1 MDFALD
7 DDQRMMREM
16 AERISRGE
24 LEPRLAAHPADAP
37 MSRALLLELFAA
49 VRGAGLLAPRLPEA
63 DGGAGLRMLD
73 YGLMLEPVPAA
84 LAISLI
90 AHEGCIARLYS
101 ECTPAQK
108 ARLLPPLIAGEAIGC
123 TGSTEP
129 DAGSD
134 PRAVQARL
142 HRKGDRLLLSGRKL
156 WITNG
161 SVADV
166 MIVTCRDQRE
176 GSAAS
181 TAPMVKVVAER
192 ARMPF
197 EAREIDT
204 IGLRQGLLA
213 EIVFDDYPVE
223 PENVIEAGTGATE
236 VLKATW
242 SVNRPLIG
250 LVAVGLAQRAFDMA
264 LDYSRLRRQFGKP
277 IAGHQLVQKALSD
290 AATAI
295 ESSRLLCH
303 SALAAIDRGEGSP
316 GRGAMAKRHAQNA
329 CQEAIWQSMNLLG
342 ATGLAVE
349 TGIERLYR
357 DVRMLAIPDG
367 TNEILAL
374 IHGRELTGL
383 EALRGTPTRPS

>member
-16 AERISRGE
+16 AERICRGE

-49 VRGAGLLAPRLPEA
+49 VRDTGLLAPRLPEA
-63 DGGAGLRMLD
+63 HGGAGLRMLD

-101 ECTPAQK
+101 ECTLAQK
-108 ARLLPPLIAGEAIGC
+108 ARLLPPLIAGTMIGC

-142 HRKGDRLLLSGRKL
+142 YQKGDHLLLSGRKM

-166 MIVTCRDQRE
+166 MIVTCRDQRD
-176 GSAAS
+176 GASAG
-181 TAPMVKVVAER
+181 APMVKVVAER
-192 ARMPF
+192 ARTPF
-197 EAREIDT
+197 EACEIDT

-223 PENVIEAGTGATE
+223 TGNVIEAGTGATE

-303 SALAAIDRGEGSP
+303 AALAAIDRGEGSP
-316 GRGAMAKRHAQNA
+316 GRGAMAKRHSQTT
-329 CQEAIWQSMNLLG
+329 CQDAIWQCMNILG

-374 IHGRELTGL
+374 IHGRELTGI
-383 EALRGTPTRPS
+383 EALRGTTGRAP

>member
-1 MDFALD
+1 LDFALD

-16 AERISRGE
+16 AERICRGE
-24 LEPRLAAHPADAP
+24 LEPRLAAYPADTP

-108 ARLLPPLIAGEAIGC
+108 ARLLPPLIAGAAIGC

-134 PRAVQARL
+134 PRAVQTRL
-142 HRKGDRLLLSGRKL
+142 HRKGDQLLLSGRKL

-166 MIVTCRDQRE
+166 MIVTCRDQRN
-176 GSAAS
+176 GTIDGAS
-181 TAPMVKVVAER
+181 MVKVVAER
-192 ARMPF
+192 ARAPF

-213 EIVFDDYPVE
+213 EVVFDDYPVE
-223 PENVIEAGTGATE
+223 AGNVIEAGTGATE

-264 LDYSRLRRQFGKP
+264 LDYSRIRKQFGKP
-277 IAGHQLVQKALSD
+277 IAGHQLVQQALSD

-316 GRGAMAKRHAQNA
+316 GRGAMAKRHAQNT
-329 CQEAIWQSMNLLG
+329 CQQAIWQSMNVLG

-357 DVRMLAIPDG
+357 DIRMLAIPDG

-374 IHGRELTGL
+374 IHGRELTGI
-383 EALRGTPTRPS
+383 EALRGTAGRPG

>member
-1 MDFALD
+1 
-7 DDQRMMREM
+7 
-16 AERISRGE
+16 
-24 LEPRLAAHPADAP
+24 
-37 MSRALLLELFAA
+37 
-49 VRGAGLLAPRLPEA
+49 
-63 DGGAGLRMLD
+63 
-73 YGLMLEPVPAA
+73 MLEPVPAA

-108 ARLLPPLIAGEAIGC
+108 ARLLPPLIAGAAIGC

-134 PRAVQARL
+134 PRAVQTRL
-142 HRKGDRLLLSGRKL
+142 HRKGDQLLLSGRKL

-166 MIVTCRDQRE
+166 MIVTCRDQRN
-176 GSAAS
+176 GTIDGAS
-181 TAPMVKVVAER
+181 MVKVVAER
-192 ARMPF
+192 ARAPF

-213 EIVFDDYPVE
+213 EVVFDDYPVE
-223 PENVIEAGTGATE
+223 AGNVIEAGTGATE

-264 LDYSRLRRQFGKP
+264 LDYSRIRKQFGKP
-277 IAGHQLVQKALSD
+277 IAGHQLVQQALSD

-303 SALAAIDRGEGSP
+303 RPRRRFAWPRRDGQAPCTEHLPAGYLAIDERAWRDRP
-316 GRGAMAKRHAQNA
+316 GGRDRHRAAVSRHPDAGHSRWHERDPGADT
-329 CQEAIWQSMNLLG
+329 W
-342 ATGLAVE
+342 
-349 TGIERLYR
+349 
-357 DVRMLAIPDG
+357 P
-367 TNEILAL
+367 
-374 IHGRELTGL
+374 
-383 EALRGTPTRPS
+383 

>member
-16 AERISRGE
+16 AERICRGE
-24 LEPRLAAHPADAP
+24 LEPRLAAHPPDAP
-37 MSRALLLELFAA
+37 MTRALLLELFAA
-49 VRGAGLLAPRLPEA
+49 VRDAGLLAPRLPEA

-73 YGLMLEPVPAA
+73 YGLILEPVPAA

-90 AHEGCIARLYS
+90 AHEGCIVRLYS
-101 ECTPAQK
+101 ECAPAQK
-108 ARLLPPLIAGEAIGC
+108 ARLLPPLIAGTMIGC

-142 HRKGDRLLLSGRKL
+142 YRKGDRLLLSGRKM

-166 MIVTCRDQRE
+166 MIITCRDQRD
-176 GSAAS
+176 GAGAG
-181 TAPMVKVVAER
+181 APMVKVVAER
-192 ARMPF
+192 ARTPF

-223 PENVIEAGTGATE
+223 PGNVIEAGTGATE

-264 LDYSRLRRQFGKP
+264 LDYSRIRKQFGKP
-277 IAGHQLVQKALSD
+277 IAGHQLVQQALSD

-303 SALAAIDRGEGSP
+303 SALDAIDRGEGSP
-316 GRGAMAKRHAQNA
+316 GRGAMAKRHAQNT
-329 CQEAIWQSMNLLG
+329 CHQAIWQSMNVLG
-342 ATGLAVE
+342 AAGLAVE

-374 IHGRELTGL
+374 IHGRELTGI
-383 EALRGTPTRPS
+383 EALRGTAGRPG

>member
-73 YGLMLEPVPAA
+73 YGLMLELVPAA
-84 LAISLI
+84 LALSLI

-142 HRKGDRLLLSGRKL
+142 HRKDGRLLLSGRKM

-176 GSAAS
+176 GGAAS
-181 TAPMVKVVAER
+181 AAPMVKVVAER

-197 EAREIDT
+197 EVREIDT

-329 CQEAIWQSMNLLG
+329 CQEAIWQAMNVLG

-357 DVRMLAIPDG
+357 DIRMLAIPDG